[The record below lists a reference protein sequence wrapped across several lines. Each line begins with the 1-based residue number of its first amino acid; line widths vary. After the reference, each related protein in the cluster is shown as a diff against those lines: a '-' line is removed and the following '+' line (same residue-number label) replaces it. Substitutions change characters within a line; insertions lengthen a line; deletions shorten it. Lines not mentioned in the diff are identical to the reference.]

1 MQQLMTR
8 PIVGLL
14 VQLQPIHFLPA
25 LDHRS
30 DPKPNIIPRES
41 FSEEGLTTGDPDHEE
56 LYCIIDRQQ
65 RPQGMKRTRLH
76 CMFTV

>member
-1 MQQLMTR
+1 MQRLTTR
-8 PIVGLL
+8 VIVGLL
-14 VQLQPIHFLPA
+14 VQLQTVHLLPA

-30 DPKPNIIPRES
+30 DPKPNIIPRKS
-41 FSEEGLTTGDPDHEE
+41 FSEKELTTGDPDYDE

>member
-1 MQQLMTR
+1 MHLLT
-8 PIVGLL
+8 IGAFVGLL
-14 VQLQPIHFLPA
+14 VRLQSIHILPA

-30 DPKPNIIPRES
+30 DQKPNILPGGS
-41 FSEEGLTTGDPDHEE
+41 FSEEGLTTGDPDHDE

-76 CMFTV
+76 RIFTV